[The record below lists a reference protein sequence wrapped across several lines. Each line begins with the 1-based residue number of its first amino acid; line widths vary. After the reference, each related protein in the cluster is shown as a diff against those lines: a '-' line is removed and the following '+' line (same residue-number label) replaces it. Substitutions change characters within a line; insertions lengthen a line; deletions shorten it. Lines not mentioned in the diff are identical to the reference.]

1 MKAKKAQEIVQAFLN
16 SPKKGNN
23 YSIDAEVFEKTAV
36 VLNEYVAFLQ
46 KNEADTRISQGNTK
60 WTDDEDAALIKE
72 WQSGLKIQRI
82 CEKHKRSA
90 SGIIARLNK
99 LGILNE
105 DDFSGKT
112 RWTDDEDAAL
122 ISEFNRGFSLEIM
135 AKRHGRTMGGIL
147 GRLEKLGLSDE
158 TRFI

>member
-23 YSIDAEVFEKTAV
+23 YSIDAEVFEKTAA

>member
-23 YSIDAEVFEKTAV
+23 YLIDAEVFEKTAA

>member
-23 YSIDAEVFEKTAV
+23 YSIDAEVFEKTAA

-72 WQSGLKIQRI
+72 WQNGLKIQRI

>member
-1 MKAKKAQEIVQAFLN
+1 MKAKKAKEFLAAFLS
-16 SPKKGNN
+16 SPKKGDN
-23 YSIDAEVFEKTAV
+23 YLVDADVFEKTAAA
-36 VLNEYVAFLQ
+36 LNEYCALLDR
-46 KNEADTRISQGNTK
+46 NEADSRLSQGNTK
-60 WTDDEDAALIKE
+60 WTDEEDAALKNE
-72 WQSGLKIQRI
+72 WQKGLKIQRI

-99 LGILNE
+99 LGLLNE

-112 RWTDDEDAAL
+112 RWTDEEDAAL
-122 ISEFNRGFSLEIM
+122 VSEFNRGFSLEAM

-158 TRFI
+158 ARFI

>member
-23 YSIDAEVFEKTAV
+23 YSIDAEVFEKTAA

-60 WTDDEDAALIKE
+60 WSVDEVAALI
-72 WQSGLKIQRI
+72 
-82 CEKHKRSA
+82 CE
-90 SGIIARLNK
+90 LN
-99 LGILNE
+99 G
-105 DDFSGKT
+105 
-112 RWTDDEDAAL
+112 
-122 ISEFNRGFSLEIM
+122 GFSLEIM

>member
-1 MKAKKAQEIVQAFLN
+1 MKAKKAKDIAEAFLK
-16 SPKKGNN
+16 SQKKGDK
-23 YSIDAEVFEKTAV
+23 YVLEAEVFEKVCAA
-36 VLNEYVAFLQ
+36 LNEYAAFLE

-60 WTDDEDAALIKE
+60 WTDEEDAALKTE
-72 WQSGLKIQRI
+72 WQNGLKIQRI

-112 RWTDDEDAAL
+112 RWTDEEDAAL
-122 ISEFNRGFSLEIM
+122 ISEFNRGFSLETM

-158 TRFI
+158 SRFI